1 MTSSTSAL
9 SKSKEMFVY
18 IVCSIGA
25 LTGLLFGFDSG
36 VISGAILF
44 IKQQFQLT
52 NGQQELV
59 ISAVLFGAIIGAAF
73 SGRLA
78 DYFSRQ
84 LLLLTSAIIFIV
96 GTLVS
101 AFSGEVSTLVV
112 GRLLL
117 GLAIGISSSI
127 APVYLSEL
135 APHEIRGA
143 LIALYQLAITLGIF
157 ISYIIDFLF
166 SSSGNWHMMLG
177 IGIIPAVILFVGLL
191 FLPKSPR
198 WLMSKGYEA
207 QARKVLHKLRDAER
221 VETELTEIRDTLAA
235 ESKGDWR
242 LLFSK
247 WARPALV
254 VAVGM
259 AIIQQ
264 LVGINTIIYYATTIF
279 NTVGFAGPAA
289 ATQATMLVGLVNFL
303 ATFLGMYLI
312 DKLGRRPL
320 VIMGLVLMC
329 LGHLILAWTFHY
341 TNGAPGLVRWFALL
355 GMIAFIIGF
364 AASLGIISWVLNAEV
379 FPLKIRG
386 LGSSIAATSNW
397 VFNALVSATFL
408 TLVDTFGKSGTFF
421 MYAIICFIALILVL
435 IFMPETKGITL
446 EKLEAN
452 LHRGVSMRGLG
463 EEK

>member
-1 MTSSTSAL
+1 MSSSAKM
-9 SKSKEMFVY
+9 SSKELFVY

-44 IKQQFQLT
+44 IQHQFSLT
-52 NGQQELV
+52 NTEQELV
-59 ISAVLFGAIIGAAF
+59 ISSVLFGAIVGAAL

-84 LLLLTSAIIFIV
+84 LLLLVSSVIFIA
-96 GTLVS
+96 GTLCS
-101 AFSGEVSTLVV
+101 AFAGNIATLVV

-117 GLAIGISSSI
+117 GIAIGISSSI

-135 APHEIRGA
+135 SPYKIRGA

-157 ISYIIDFLF
+157 VSYIIDFLF
-166 SSSGNWHMMLG
+166 SKSGNWHVMLG
-177 IGIIPAVILFVGLL
+177 IGLIPAAILFIGLL

-198 WLMSKGYEA
+198 WLMSKGREE
-207 QARKVLHKLRDAER
+207 QARKVLHQLREADR
-221 VETELTEIRDTLAA
+221 VENELEEIRATIAV

-279 NTVGFAGPAA
+279 NTVGFTGPAA
-289 ATQATMLVGLVNFL
+289 ATQATMIVGFVNFI

-320 VIMGLVLMC
+320 VLMGLVLMC

-341 TNGAPGLVRWFALL
+341 HSGVPSVLRWFALL

-379 FPLKIRG
+379 FPLSIRG

-408 TLVDTFGKSGTFF
+408 TLVDTLGRSGTFL
-421 MYAIICFIALILVL
+421 MYGIICFIALILVF

-463 EEK
+463 GDKE